1 MNKQASALI
10 VAAPGRLRDSLR
22 VMLSAKGEITRNQLA
37 DDGKAALLE
46 LAKSRP
52 SFVLLD
58 ANLPGGEAW
67 RVLDELKQRWPQ
79 TRCVVWTHTPTQA
92 RRATAAGADSVL
104 GARFSSESLSDAITQ
119 ATTEKPQRM
128 EWHWPREP

>member
-1 MNKQASALI
+1 MDKHASALI
-10 VAAPGRLRDSLR
+10 IASPGRLRDSLR

-46 LAKSRP
+46 LAKNRP
-52 SFVLLD
+52 SLVLLD

-79 TRCVVWTHTPTQA
+79 TRCVVWAHTPTQV
-92 RRATAAGADSVL
+92 RRAASAGADGVL
-104 GARFSSESLSDAITQ
+104 GARFSSSNLSVAIKQAMTES
-119 ATTEKPQRM
+119 KPRR
-128 EWHWPREP
+128 EWYWP

>member
-1 MNKQASALI
+1 MDSHDSALI
-10 VAAPGRLRDSLR
+10 IAAPGRLRDSLR
-22 VMLSAKGEITRNQLA
+22 VMLSAKGEIARNQLA

-67 RVLDELKQRWPQ
+67 RVLGELKQRWPQ

-104 GARFSSESLSDAITQ
+104 GARFSSESLSEAIKQMT
-119 ATTEKPQRM
+119 AEGKPHV
-128 EWHWPREP
+128 EWRWPREP